1 MRMKISLALGK
12 RQPLSRQ
19 TAWGC
24 FTANLALPGSGS
36 LLAGRVTGYAQLLL
50 AVGGLALTFIFGA
63 RFLAWYLANWSRLQ
77 GPQADPVEVMSE
89 VWKAARGP
97 FLCIGVFA
105 LGWLWALATGWQILR
120 SARETESANIPPRL
134 S

>member
-36 LLAGRVTGYAQLLL
+36 LLAGRVMGYVQLLL
-50 AVGGLALTFIFGA
+50 ALGGLATTLIFGA
-63 RFLAWYLANWSRLQ
+63 RFLGWYVANWSRLL
-77 GPQADPVEVMSE
+77 GPQADPVETMAE
-89 VWKAARGP
+89 VLKALRGP
-97 FLCIGVFA
+97 ALGIGVFA
-105 LGWLWALATGWQILR
+105 LGWLWALVTGWQILR
-120 SARETESANIPPRL
+120 SAKETESANVPPRL